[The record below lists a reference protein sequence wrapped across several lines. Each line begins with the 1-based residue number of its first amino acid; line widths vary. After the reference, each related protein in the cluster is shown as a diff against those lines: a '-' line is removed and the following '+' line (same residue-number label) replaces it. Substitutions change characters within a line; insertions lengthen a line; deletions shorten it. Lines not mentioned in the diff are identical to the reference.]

1 MRRTFLIIL
10 AAVGGVVAL
19 LFIAVAIA
27 VWSIDPNDLAGPIQA
42 RIKQVTGREAA
53 IRGSIDLKLSL
64 TPRLVVNDIALANAP
79 WGRAPSMVAAKQLDV
94 EVALLPLLSRRF
106 EVIRVE
112 LVEPSISLETDAQ
125 GRANWDFRGK
135 AAGAPPAAGDTAEPA
150 AFGVGNVAITRGVL
164 TYRDGKSGA
173 ETRVAIDS
181 LALSA
186 RDAQSPVKAEF
197 RGKFDDVAVAM
208 TGQLGPL
215 ESLVQRRWPYPFAL
229 DGEID
234 GQKAKI
240 GARLRVGG
248 ETVHVEE
255 LEVAIGTTVVK
266 GTISVASVG
275 GRSRYTVDLTA
286 PVLSLTHAAAAVG
299 PRHKGAAGASAP
311 STYLFS
317 EAPLPLAFLK
327 AVDATGEARIGRLV
341 VSPAREFTAVDIR
354 FTLRDGRLDVPFLK
368 AVTYGGTIDS
378 HLTLDVPASGAPALA
393 LAIDAHNL
401 DLGAELAALDVRRD
415 VKGGKSSLKA
425 NLTARGI
432 SLHEWAAS
440 ASGNVTAIAGPA
452 TIVNAKA
459 APDSAFDRVASAT
472 NPFRDKDPT
481 TELKCAVIRLPLAGG
496 IARIDRSVAIETQK
510 LGVSVSGTLDLRNES
525 IDLTFKPQLRQG
537 ITIDIPQVAELVRL
551 HGPFRHPQVS
561 IDAMASVTTAARIGA
576 AFGTGGLSEIGVA
589 LLGAVGRGGAG
600 PCAVALGTASSTSST
615 AEAKTPVTAQ
625 GTDPLN
631 KALGKLFGR

>member
-1 MRRTFLIIL
+1 MRRTVLIIL
-10 AAVGGVVAL
+10 AAIGGVVGL

-27 VWSIDPNDLAGPIQA
+27 VWRVDPNDLAAPIQA
-42 RIKQVTGREAA
+42 RIKQVTGRDAS
-53 IRGSIDLKLSL
+53 IRGGIDLKLSL
-64 TPRLVVNDIALANAP
+64 TPRLVVHDIALANAP
-79 WGRAPSMVAAKQLDV
+79 WGRAPLMVAAKQLDV
-94 EVALLPLLSRRF
+94 EVALLPLLNKRF

-112 LVEPSISLETDAQ
+112 LVEPSVALETDAQ
-125 GRANWDFRGK
+125 GRANWDFGGK
-135 AAGAPPAAGDTAEPA
+135 AAGAPPAESVTAQP

-173 ETRVAIDS
+173 ETKVAIDS

-186 RDAQSPVKAEF
+186 RDAHSPVKAEF
-197 RGKFDDVAVAM
+197 RGKVDDVAVAM

-215 ESLVQRRWPYPFAL
+215 ESLVRRRWPYPFAL

-234 GQKAKI
+234 GQEAKI
-240 GARLRVGG
+240 AARLRVEG
-248 ETVHVEE
+248 EVVHVEE
-255 LEVAIGTTVVK
+255 LAAAIGPTVVN
-266 GTISVASVG
+266 GTVSVATVG
-275 GRSRYTVDLTA
+275 GRSRYTVNLTA
-286 PVLSLTHAAAAVG
+286 PVLSLTHAAAVG
-299 PRHKGAAGASAP
+299 ARGKGVAGANAASKYIFP
-311 STYLFS
+311 
-317 EAPLPLAFLK
+317 EAPLPLAFVR
-327 AVDATGEARIGRLV
+327 AVDAAGEARIGRLV
-341 VSPAREFTAVDIR
+341 VSPTREFTAVDIR
-354 FTLRDGRLDVPFLK
+354 FTLRDGRLDVPQLK
-368 AVTYGGTIDS
+368 ATTYGGSVNAHMTF
-378 HLTLDVPASGAPALA
+378 DVPANGAPALA
-393 LAIDAHNL
+393 LTVDARNL

-425 NLTARGI
+425 NLTARGN

-440 ASGNVTAIAGPA
+440 ASGNVTAVAGPA

-496 IARIDRSVAIETQK
+496 IARIDRSVAMETQK
-510 LGVSVSGTLDLRNES
+510 LGVSVSGTLDLLNES

-537 ITIDIPQVAELVRL
+537 ITIDIPQIAELVRL
-551 HGPFRHPQVS
+551 HGPLRHPQVS

-600 PCAVALGTASSTSST
+600 PCAVALG
-615 AEAKTPVTAQ
+615 AKPLPARRRRRVGRAQ
-625 GTDPLN
+625 PR
-631 KALGKLFGR
+631 KAPIR

>member
-10 AAVGGVVAL
+10 AVVGGLVAL

-27 VWSIDPNDLAGPIQA
+27 VWRIDPNDLAAPIQA
-42 RIKQVTGREAA
+42 RIKEVTGRDAT
-53 IRGSIDLKLSL
+53 IHGSIDLKLSL
-64 TPRLVVNDIALANAP
+64 TPRLVLRDLALANAS
-79 WGRAPSMVAAKQLDV
+79 WGQAPSMVAAKQLDV
-94 EVALLPLLSRRF
+94 EFALLPLLTRRF

-112 LVEPSISLETDAQ
+112 LVEPAIALETDAQ
-125 GRANWDFRGK
+125 GRANWDFGNK
-135 AAGAPPAAGDTAEPA
+135 AVGAPAASRSAAQPA

-173 ETRVAIDS
+173 ETKVAIDS
-181 LALSA
+181 LSLSA

-208 TGQLGPL
+208 AGQLGPL
-215 ESLVQRRWPYPFAL
+215 ESLVQRRWPYAFAL
-229 DGEID
+229 EGEID
-234 GQKAKI
+234 GQKARI
-240 GARLRVGG
+240 GARLRVEG
-248 ETVHVEE
+248 ETIHVEE
-255 LEVAIGTTVVK
+255 IEAAAGPNVVA
-266 GTISVASVG
+266 GTISVATVD

-286 PVLSLTHAAAAVG
+286 PVLSLTHAAGTVG
-299 PRHKGAAGASAP
+299 SRAKGATVGSAAS
-311 STYLFS
+311 SYLFS
-317 EAPLPLAFLK
+317 EAPLPLSVLR
-327 AVDATGEARIGRLV
+327 AVDATGQAKIGRLV

-354 FTLRDGRLDVPFLK
+354 FTLRDGRLDVSQFR
-368 AVTYGGTIDS
+368 ATTFGGSVDA
-378 HLTLDVPASGAPALA
+378 HATLDVPAKGAPQLA
-393 LAIDAHNL
+393 LTIDARNL
-401 DLGAELAALDVRRD
+401 DLGMELAAFDVRRD

-425 NLTARGI
+425 NITARGS

-440 ASGNVTAIAGPA
+440 ASGNATAIAGPA

-481 TELKCAVIRLPLAGG
+481 TELKCIVVRLPLAGG
-496 IARIDRSVAIETQK
+496 VARIDRSVAIETQK
-510 LGVSVSGTLDLRNES
+510 VGVSVSGTLDLRSES

-537 ITIDIPQVAELVRL
+537 ITIDIPQIAELVRL

-576 AFGTGGLSEIGVA
+576 AFSTGGLSEIGVA

-600 PCAVALGTASSTSST
+600 PCAVALGAATNSPTAD
-615 AEAKTPVTAQ
+615 AKAPAAAQ